1 MPEHTIP
8 ESLIDQIRS
17 GRAVLVVGA
26 GIGVH
31 SWKQLL
37 ERMNDALRTRGRD
50 GDDVAAKDLDKLLH
64 KGSLV
69 RAVGFLARSLGEEA
83 CDDIVKEMWKSPE
96 ADADLPTTA
105 TAIAALPF
113 RHIWTTFPGDALER
127 GLAAASPE
135 GWPAAKVVTY
145 QDLGEL
151 STRRRTLVKMLGG
164 FEQYVVTPKS
174 VRRALSRAVDLRDYA
189 RDFYVEGTLVFIGFR
204 FGDPDLSALLDRVFG
219 MFEPPRST
227 HYLLGAG
234 VGPVTVDE
242 LMAEHHIEVIN
253 VAGKG
258 GDDVAEKSTIDWLFA
273 LRDACREASVSL
285 AQTKPDADDL
295 EGWLALVEDGSAE
308 AKDAVDLIERR
319 ARDAGDHERVVEVLL
334 GRIDLTPAEDAPQ
347 RAALLRQI
355 ADAYEN
361 GLGDLKRAFEALT
374 TACQIDPSDD
384 ASVLAA
390 ERLAAATGDW
400 ADLVGEA
407 SEIATEAHDPAI
419 ASKWWGRM
427 GRWYTERLDRYDYA
441 GPSLRRALELDKT
454 NTEAHRAMAELLR
467 KQSKWAELAD
477 ELRAHVDVEP
487 SDAIKV
493 DLLLSLGDLCE
504 SHLAQNAKAIEAYQ
518 QAADLDAHNDDALA
532 ALERLYRRDE
542 RWGALAKVLER
553 RAEMSD
559 DAGDTGRATA
569 LRHELATL
577 RHEKLGDLEGAIARY
592 EAALAA
598 DGTDAA
604 ALRALID
611 LYDKTGRTDDYL
623 RTLER
628 QAEVAPEGE
637 RLAVL
642 RKLAAELSE
651 VGDKDGALARARRA
665 YEKILDLDAG
675 ADDAYRGLE
684 RILRATDAWY
694 DLVSLYERH
703 ISAARSPAQRI
714 ELYLQAADVHEKEL
728 SDPHRAIEAHLNALA
743 IDDKS
748 GTALTAL
755 ARLYQRTEAFDRA
768 VDVLARHAA
777 QEGNRGA
784 MMWAEAGRL
793 ALDKQGD
800 RELAERHLEKALALD
815 ATHLGALRAM
825 AELHRQKSSWGNAIE
840 FLLRAD
846 EASASRLER
855 VGFLV
860 DAAEMAED
868 KLGDAPR
875 ALELLERVLRLD
887 PDHEDAG
894 QKVADRLV
902 GARRWDDALPVLE
915 MLARK
920 AEGAGADRLERARR
934 EAQLGKAYEELHRA
948 EKASQHYRNAVDAD
962 PDNLDAALGLS
973 ATLVV
978 AAKGQEQAGGAASA
992 EELWKEVD
1000 RRYRE
1005 VLARH
1010 RTGLADGQVAD
1021 IWHSLGVAARALGD
1035 DKKAENAL
1043 RRALERD
1050 PLHEPSLQALVD
1062 LAGQRG
1068 DWKTVVD
1075 SKRALLEGAPEPL
1088 KVKLLDE
1095 IGDILRGKLKDAA
1108 AAVGAYLEALK
1119 LSAGSHVLLHKLLDA
1134 YTEQKQW
1141 RRAVETLD
1149 QLATEDTAADR
1160 RARYQY
1166 TAAVIARDE
1175 LGDADLAVERFAAA
1189 LDEVPTTPKA
1199 FEAIDKLLAERKEWK
1214 NLARAYRKHL
1224 KRLGDDAPAE
1234 RLLELWTRLGDICLD
1249 HLGDTEAAI
1258 AAFEVAADLAPD
1270 DAPRHE
1276 QLADLYLEAGE
1287 SRRPDAIEEL
1297 QTLLAYQPDRVE
1309 LYKTLSNLYRE
1320 EHELDKAWCLA
1331 QALVFLGAATD
1342 AEKLLYNRFRAVQ
1355 FAPATRRLTEELWQK
1370 SVIHPREDRH
1380 VGAIFGATA
1389 GALAATTAQP
1399 LAAFGLD
1406 PQRRV
1411 DLDQDGRAVMRV
1423 AKYASSILALDP
1435 TPMVWAQDGS
1445 DGLRVANTTAPG
1457 ADKGKLVPSLLIGA
1471 PLLDKSDE
1479 RELAFEVG
1487 KRLAYLRPERFVNL
1501 ALQTLPKIENAF
1513 LAALV
1518 AADSKISGHAGP
1530 VDPGDEAR
1538 KLGALIKGQVPSAV
1552 LDQVGA
1558 IGGKLGG
1565 RLGNGLITSWRSAA
1579 DLTANRVGFIL
1590 CNDLEVS
1597 ARMIA
1602 TETAA
1607 MSTLPPKERLR
1618 DLLAYAV
1625 SEPYFAVRRHLGIH
1639 VREEVTA

>member
-1 MPEHTIP
+1 
-8 ESLIDQIRS
+8 
-17 GRAVLVVGA
+17 
-26 GIGVH
+26 
-31 SWKQLL
+31 
-37 ERMNDALRTRGRD
+37 MNEALRKRGRD

-69 RAVGFLARSLGEEA
+69 RAVGFLARALGEEA
-83 CDDIVKEMWKSPE
+83 CDDIVKEMWQSAP
-96 ADADLPTTA
+96 DATDKDIPA
-105 TAIAALPF
+105 TALAIAELPF
-113 RHIWTTFPGDALER
+113 RHVWTTFPGDVIDR

-135 GWPAAKVVTY
+135 GWPTAKVVTY

-151 STRRRTLVKMLGG
+151 SARRRTLVKMLGA
-164 FEQYVVTPKS
+164 FDTYVVTPKS

-189 RDFYVEGTLVFIGFR
+189 RDLYVEGTLVFVGFR

-219 MFEPPRST
+219 MFEPPRGS
-227 HYLLGAG
+227 HYFLGAG

-258 GDDVAEKSTIDWLFA
+258 GDDVAEKATIDWLHA
-273 LRDACREASVSL
+273 LRDACREAGVSL
-285 AQTKPDADDL
+285 ALHKPDADDL
-295 EGWLALVEDGSAE
+295 DGWLALVADGNAE

-319 ARDAGDHERVVEVLL
+319 AKDAGDHERLVEVLL
-334 GRIDLTPAEDAPQ
+334 GRIELVPPESAGE
-347 RAALLRQI
+347 RAQLLRRI
-355 ADAYEN
+355 AEAYEN

-384 ASVLAA
+384 EGVVAA

-400 ADLVGEA
+400 AELVNEA
-407 SEIATEAHDPAI
+407 SQIATEASDPKV

-427 GRWYTERLDRYDYA
+427 GRWYTEKLDRYDYA
-441 GPSLRRALELDKT
+441 APSLRRALELDKT
-454 NTEAHRAMAELLR
+454 NTDAHRAMAELLR

-477 ELRAHVDVEP
+477 ELRAHVEVEG
-487 SDAIKV
+487 SDAAKV

-542 RWGALAKVLER
+542 RWGSLAKVLER
-553 RAEMSD
+553 RAEMSEG
-559 DAGDTGRATA
+559 AGDTGRAAA
-569 LRHELATL
+569 LRRELATL
-577 RHEKLGDLEGAIARY
+577 RAEKLGDLEGAIARY
-592 EAALAA
+592 EAALTA
-598 DGTDAA
+598 DGADQA

-628 QAEVAPEGE
+628 QAAVAPEGE

-651 VGDKDGALARARRA
+651 QGDKEGAQARARAA
-665 YEKILDLDAG
+665 YEKILDLDAN

-684 RILRATDAWY
+684 RILRSTDAWY
-694 DLVSLYERH
+694 DLVSLVERH
-703 ISAARSPAQRI
+703 IAASKSPAQRI
-714 ELYLQAADVHEKEL
+714 ELFLQVADVHEKEL
-728 SDPHRAIEAHLNALA
+728 SDPHRAIEAHLNVLA
-743 IDDKS
+743 IDEKS
-748 GTALTAL
+748 QAALSAL
-755 ARLYQRTEAFDRA
+755 ARLYQRTEAYDRA
-768 VDVLARHAA
+768 VDVLARHAQ
-777 QEGNRGA
+777 QEGNRA
-784 MMWAEAGRL
+784 APLWADAGRL
-793 ALDKQGD
+793 ALEQLHDA
-800 RELAERHLEKALALD
+800 ELAERHLEKALALD

-825 AELHRQKSSWGNAIE
+825 AELHRERASWGNAVE
-840 FLLRAD
+840 FLLRA
-846 EASASRLER
+846 EQASASRLER
-855 VGFLV
+855 VGFLTE
-860 DAAEMAED
+860 AAELAES
-868 KLGDAPR
+868 KLDDAPR

-887 PDHEDAG
+887 PDHEEAG
-894 QKVADRLV
+894 QKVADRMIN
-902 GARRWDDALPVLE
+902 ARRWDDALPVLE

-920 AEGAGADRLERARR
+920 AEGPGHGDRLENARR
-934 EAQLGKAYEELHRA
+934 QAQLGKAYEELHRA
-948 EKASQHYRNAVDAD
+948 EKAAKHYRNAVDAD
-962 PDNLDAALGLS
+962 PDNLSASLGLA
-973 ATLVV
+973 ATLMTE
-978 AAKGQEQAGGAASA
+978 AKAHEASAA

-1021 IWHSLGVAARALGD
+1021 IWHHLGVASRALGD

-1050 PLHEPSLQALVD
+1050 PLHEPTLQALVD
-1062 LAGQRG
+1062 LAGQKG
-1068 DWKTVVD
+1068 DWKTVVE
-1075 SKRALLEGAPEPL
+1075 SKRALLEGAPDAI
-1088 KVKLLDE
+1088 KVKLFDE
-1095 IGDILRGKLKDAA
+1095 IGDIQRGKLRDVA

-1149 QLATEDTAADR
+1149 QLAGEDPAADR

-1189 LDEVPTTPKA
+1189 LDEVATTPKA
-1199 FEAIDKLLAERKEWK
+1199 FEAIDKLLTERKDWK

-1224 KRLGDDAPAE
+1224 KRLGDDAPPE
-1234 RLLELWTRLGDICLD
+1234 RLLEMWTRLGDVCLD

-1258 AAFEVAADLAPD
+1258 AAYEVAADLAPD
-1270 DAPRHE
+1270 DAQRHE

-1297 QTLLAYQPDRVE
+1297 QTLLAHQPDRVE
-1309 LYKTLSNLYRE
+1309 LYKTLSGLYSN

-1342 AEKLLYNRFRAVQ
+1342 AEKQLYNRFRAVQ

-1370 SVIHPREDRH
+1370 AVIHPREDRH
-1380 VGAIFGATA
+1380 VGAIFGATL

-1399 LAAFGLD
+1399 PAAFGLD
-1406 PQRRV
+1406 PARRV
-1411 DLDQDGRAVMRV
+1411 DLDRDSRAVMRV
-1423 AKYASSILALDP
+1423 AKVAASILALDP
-1435 TPMVWAQDGS
+1435 PPMVWAQEGS
-1445 DGLRVANTTAPG
+1445 DGLKVANTV
-1457 ADKGKLVPSLLIGA
+1457 DRGKLVPSLLVDA
-1471 PLLDKSDE
+1471 NHLAKTDE

-1487 KRLAYLRPERFVNL
+1487 KRLAYMRPERFVNL

-1513 LAALV
+1513 MAALV
-1518 AADSKISGHAGP
+1518 AADSKLSGHHGP
-1530 VDPGDEAR
+1530 VEAADDAK
-1538 KLGALIKGQVPSAV
+1538 KLASQLKGQVPTAV
-1552 LDQVGA
+1552 LDQVGL

-1565 RLGNGLITSWRSAA
+1565 RLGNGLIPSWRSAA

-1590 CNDLEVS
+1590 CNDLEVA
-1597 ARMIA
+1597 ARMVA

-1607 MSTLPPKERLR
+1607 MSTLPAKERLR

-1625 SEPYFAVRRHLGIH
+1625 SEPYFQVRRHLGIH
-1639 VREEVTA
+1639 VREEVAA